1 MNSIEK
7 LVQIFTHFPGIGP
20 RQARRFVYYLL
31 TRQNGTVQELAD
43 AISELKKD
51 ISICTEC
58 HRFYERK
65 NPTSSLCSICSDQ
78 NRDHSLLMI
87 VPRDSDL
94 DSVEKSRI
102 FNGTYFVLG
111 GTVPI
116 LDKDP
121 EKKIRIKE
129 LKKKMEKNKDLLK
142 EIILG
147 MNFTP
152 EGENT
157 GDYVKKQLEQLTPNK
172 NIKISNLG
180 RGLSVGTELEYADPE
195 TMKSAL
201 VNRS

>member
-31 TRQNGTVQELAD
+31 TRQNGTIQELAE
-43 AISELKKD
+43 AISGLKRD
-51 ISICTEC
+51 ISVCTEC
-58 HRFYERK
+58 FRFFEKK
-65 NPTSSLCSICSDQ
+65 NSNSPLCSICSDEG
-78 NRDHSLLMI
+78 RDKSILMI

-94 DSVEKSRI
+94 ESIEKNHV
-102 FNGTYFVLG
+102 FNGLYFVLG

-116 LDKDP
+116 LDKEP
-121 EKKIRIKE
+121 EKKIRVQE
-129 LKKKMEKNKDLLK
+129 LKGKMGRSKDLVK

-157 GDYVKKQLEQLTPNK
+157 GDYVKKILSEITNA
-172 NIKISNLG
+172 KISNLG

-201 VNRS
+201 KNRS